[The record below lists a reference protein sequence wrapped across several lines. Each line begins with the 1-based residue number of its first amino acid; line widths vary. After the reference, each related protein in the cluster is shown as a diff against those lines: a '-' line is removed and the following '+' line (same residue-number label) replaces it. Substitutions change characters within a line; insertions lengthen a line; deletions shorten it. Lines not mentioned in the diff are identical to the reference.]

1 MMKKLKLFLAT
12 LLALVFA
19 FSAGKVKAYDIT
31 VDNGGSGTY
40 ESYRIFTGTL
50 SEDGKTLSN
59 IKWGDGITEAGR
71 TALQEKYKVSS
82 AAALAEV
89 IGAEGFTATQA
100 EEFAKEAGQYLQNPG
115 GLTGL
120 TAGYYLVQNKTVG
133 SNEAYTNYILEV
145 VGNVTVT
152 PKTDIP
158 TLEKKVKDT
167 DDTTGEVT
175 DWQDSADYDF
185 DDDVPF
191 QLTVTLPSNFN
202 SYDNYYFEISDTL
215 SSGLTYNKDAKVYLV
230 NDGQKTD
237 VTEKFTIGTANGL
250 SFKIDNLKAISG
262 VTASSKIVVEYTAT
276 LNKSA
281 VIGKIGNPNTAKL
294 IYSNN
299 PNSRGTAGST
309 TETPEDTVIVFTY
322 KVVVNKVDEN
332 SKPLAGAEFTLYKKL
347 ADGSQKAVTAIKNDA
362 GTTFEFKGLDA
373 GDYILSETTTPNG
386 YNTIDDIEFTI
397 TAEHDV
403 LSDTPALKSLSGNA
417 ASGDITFTSAV
428 TEGSVSTDVVNKKGA
443 TLPSTGGTG
452 TRLLYVLGFILIFGA
467 GILLVTKKRMD
478 TK

>member
-1 MMKKLKLFLAT
+1 MMKKIKLFLAA

-19 FSAGKVKAYDIT
+19 FSAGKAKAYDIT
-31 VDNGGSGTY
+31 VDNGGNGTY

-59 IKWGDGITEAGR
+59 IKWGDGITETGR

-89 IGAEGFTATQA
+89 IGAEGFTVTQA
-100 EEFAKEAGQYLQNPG
+100 EEFAKEAGKYLQNAG
-115 GLTGL
+115 GLTDL
-120 TAGYYLVQNKTVG
+120 PAGYYLVQNKTVG

-167 DDTTGEVT
+167 NDSKGEET

-185 DDDVPF
+185 DDSVPF
-191 QLTVTLPSNFN
+191 QLTATLPSNFD
-202 SYDNYYFEISDTL
+202 SYETYYFEITDSLSD
-215 SSGLTYNKDAKVYLV
+215 GLTYNKDAKIYLV
-230 NDGQKTD
+230 NGNQKDD
-237 VTEKFTIGTANGL
+237 VTKNFTIETADGL
-250 SFKIDNLKAISG
+250 HFKIANLKTISG

-281 VIGKIGNPNTAKL
+281 VIGKVGNPNTAKL

-332 SKPLAGAEFTLYKKL
+332 KQPLAGAGFTLFKKV
-347 ADGSQKAVTAIKNDA
+347 ADAWKEVKTISA
-362 GTTFEFKGLDA
+362 GEATTFTFSGLDD
-373 GDYILSETTTPNG
+373 GVYKLSETTTPDG
-386 YNTIDDIEFTI
+386 YNKIDDVEFTV
-397 TAEHDV
+397 TAEHDA
-403 LSDTPALKSLSGNA
+403 LSDNPALTSLSGDA
-417 ASGDITFTSAV
+417 ASGELAFTAAV
-428 TEGSVSTDVVNKKGA
+428 TEGSLSTDIINQKGA
-443 TLPSTGGTG
+443 RLPSTGGKG
-452 TRLLYVLGFILIFGA
+452 TALLYMLGSALILVA

>member
-1 MMKKLKLFLAT
+1 MKKLKLFLAT

-31 VDNGGSGTY
+31 VDNAGSGTY

-100 EEFAKEAGQYLQNPG
+100 EEFAKEAGKYLQNPG

-158 TLEKKVKDT
+158 SFEKKVKDT
-167 DDTTGEVT
+167 NDSKGEET

-191 QLTVTLPSNFN
+191 QLTATLPSNFN

-230 NDGQKTD
+230 NDGQKED
-237 VTEKFTIGTANGL
+237 FTEKFTIETANGL

-281 VIGKIGNPNTAKL
+281 IIGKVGNPNTAKL

-332 SKPLAGAEFTLYKKL
+332 SKPLAGAGFTLFKNV
-347 ADGSQKAVTAIKNDA
+347 ADAWKEVKTISA
-362 GTTFEFKGLDA
+362 GEATTFTFSGLDD
-373 GDYILSETTTPNG
+373 GVYKLSETTTPDG
-386 YNTIDDIEFTI
+386 YNKIDDVEFTV

-403 LSDTPALKSLSGNA
+403 LSDNPALTSLSGNA

>member
-31 VDNGGSGTY
+31 VDNAGSGTY

-191 QLTVTLPSNFN
+191 QLTATLPSNFN

-230 NDGQKTD
+230 NDGQKKD
-237 VTEKFTIGTANGL
+237 ITEMFTIETANGL
-250 SFKIDNLKAISG
+250 SFKIDNLKAVSG

-281 VIGKIGNPNTAKL
+281 VVGKEGNPNTAKL

-322 KVVVNKVDEN
+322 KTVVNKVDEN
-332 SKPLAGAEFTLYKKL
+332 KQPLVGAGFTLFKKV
-347 ADGSQKAVTAIKNDA
+347 ADTWKEVKTISA
-362 GTTFEFKGLDA
+362 GEATTFTFSGLDD
-373 GDYILSETTTPNG
+373 GVYKLSETTTPDG
-386 YNTIDDIEFTI
+386 YNKIDDVEFTV
-397 TAEHDV
+397 TAEHDA
-403 LSDTPALKSLSGNA
+403 LSDNPALTSLSGDA
-417 ASGDITFTSAV
+417 ASGELAFTAAV
-428 TEGSVSTDVVNKKGA
+428 TEGSLSTDVVNKKGA

>member
-1 MMKKLKLFLAT
+1 MKKLKLFLAT

-31 VDNGGSGTY
+31 VDNAGSSTY

-100 EEFAKEAGQYLQNPG
+100 EEFAKEAGQYLQNAG
-115 GLTGL
+115 GLTDL
-120 TAGYYLVQNKTVG
+120 PAGYYLVQNKSVG

-191 QLTVTLPSNFN
+191 QLTATLPSNFN

-230 NDGQKTD
+230 NDGQKED
-237 VTEKFTIGTANGL
+237 FTEKFTIETANGL

-299 PNSRGTAGST
+299 PNSRGTVGST

-332 SKPLAGAEFTLYKKL
+332 SKPLAGAGFTLFKKV
-347 ADGSQKAVTAIKNDA
+347 ADAWKEVKTISA
-362 GTTFEFKGLDA
+362 GEATTFTFSGLDD
-373 GDYILSETTTPNG
+373 GVYKLSETTTPDG
-386 YNTIDDIEFTI
+386 YNKIDDVEFTI

-403 LSDTPALKSLSGNA
+403 LSDNPALTSLSGNA
-417 ASGDITFTSAV
+417 ASGELAFTAAV

-467 GILLVTKKRMD
+467 GILLVTKKRME

>member
-31 VDNGGSGTY
+31 VDNAGSGTY

-100 EEFAKEAGQYLQNPG
+100 EEFAKEAGKYLQNAG
-115 GLTGL
+115 GLTNL
-120 TAGYYLVQNKTVG
+120 SAGYYLVQNKTVG

-185 DDDVPF
+185 DDSVPF
-191 QLTVTLPSNFN
+191 QLTATLPSNFD
-202 SYDNYYFEISDTL
+202 SYETYYFEITDSLSD
-215 SSGLTYNKDAKVYLV
+215 GLTYNKDAKIYLV
-230 NDGQKTD
+230 NGNQKDD
-237 VTEKFTIGTANGL
+237 VTQAFTIETADGL
-250 SFKIDNLKAISG
+250 HFKIANLKTISG
-262 VTASSKIVVEYTAT
+262 VTASSKIVVEYTAI

-281 VIGKIGNPNTAKL
+281 VVGKEGNPNTAKL

-322 KVVVNKVDEN
+322 KTVVNKVDEN
-332 SKPLAGAEFTLYKKL
+332 KQPLAGAGFTLFKKV
-347 ADGSQKAVTAIKNDA
+347 ADTWKEVKTISA
-362 GTTFEFKGLDA
+362 GEATTFTFSGLDD
-373 GDYILSETTTPNG
+373 GVYKLSETTTPDG
-386 YNTIDDIEFTI
+386 YNKIDDVEFTVS
-397 TAEHDV
+397 AEHDV
-403 LSDTPALKSLSGNA
+403 LSDTPALTSLSGNA
-417 ASGDITFTSAV
+417 TSGELAFTAAV
-428 TEGSVSTDVVNKKGA
+428 TEGSLSTDVVNKKGA

>member
-1 MMKKLKLFLAT
+1 MKKLKLFLAT

-31 VDNGGSGTY
+31 VDNAGSGTY

-100 EEFAKEAGQYLQNPG
+100 EEFAKEAGKYLQNPG

-167 DDTTGEVT
+167 NDSKGEET

-191 QLTVTLPSNFN
+191 QLTATLPSNFN

-230 NDGQKTD
+230 NDGQKKD
-237 VTEKFTIGTANGL
+237 ITEMFTIETANGL
-250 SFKIDNLKAISG
+250 SFKIDNLKAVSG

-332 SKPLAGAEFTLYKKL
+332 SKLLAGAGFTLFKKV
-347 ADGSQKAVTAIKNDA
+347 ADAWKEVKTISA
-362 GTTFEFKGLDA
+362 GEATTFTFSGLDD
-373 GDYILSETTTPNG
+373 GVYKLSETTTPDG
-386 YNTIDDIEFTI
+386 YNKIDDVEFTV

-403 LSDTPALKSLSGNA
+403 LSDNPALTSLSGNA
-417 ASGDITFTSAV
+417 ASGELAFTAAV
-428 TEGSVSTDVVNKKGA
+428 TEGSLSTDVVNKKGA

>member
-1 MMKKLKLFLAT
+1 MMKKIKLFLAA

-19 FSAGKVKAYDIT
+19 FSAGKAKAYDIT
-31 VDNGGSGTY
+31 VDNGGNGTY

-59 IKWGDGITEAGR
+59 IKWGDGITETGR

-89 IGAEGFTATQA
+89 IGAEGFTVTQA
-100 EEFAKEAGQYLQNPG
+100 EEFAKEAGKYLQNAG
-115 GLTGL
+115 GLTDL
-120 TAGYYLVQNKTVG
+120 SAGYYLVQNKTVG

-158 TLEKKVKDT
+158 SFEKKVKDT
-167 DDTTGEVT
+167 NDSKGEET

-185 DDDVPF
+185 DDSVPF
-191 QLTVTLPSNFN
+191 QLTATLPSNFD
-202 SYDNYYFEISDTL
+202 SYETYYFEITDSLSD
-215 SSGLTYNKDAKVYLV
+215 GLTYNKDAKIYLV
-230 NDGQKTD
+230 NGNQKDD
-237 VTEKFTIGTANGL
+237 VTQAFTIETADGL
-250 SFKIDNLKAISG
+250 HFKIANLKTISG

-281 VIGKIGNPNTAKL
+281 IIGKVGNPNTAKL

-332 SKPLAGAEFTLYKKL
+332 SKPLAGAGFTLFKKV
-347 ADGSQKAVTAIKNDA
+347 ADAWKEVKTISSSEA
-362 GTTFEFKGLDA
+362 TTFTFSGLDD
-373 GDYILSETTTPNG
+373 GVYKLSETATPDG
-386 YNTIDDIEFTI
+386 YNKIDDVEFTV

-403 LSDTPALKSLSGNA
+403 LSDNPALTSLSGDA
-417 ASGDITFTSAV
+417 ASGELAFTAAV
-428 TEGSVSTDVVNKKGA
+428 TEGSLSTDIINQKGA
-443 TLPSTGGTG
+443 RLPSTGGKG
-452 TRLLYVLGFILIFGA
+452 TALLYVLGSALILVA

>member
-31 VDNGGSGTY
+31 VDNAGSGTY

-100 EEFAKEAGQYLQNPG
+100 EEFAKEAGKYLQNPG

-185 DDDVPF
+185 DDDIPF
-191 QLTVTLPSNFN
+191 QLTATLPSNFN
-202 SYDNYYFEISDTL
+202 SYDNYYFEITDTL
-215 SSGLTYNKDAKVYLV
+215 SSDLTYNKDAKIYLI
-230 NDGQKTD
+230 NGNQKDD
-237 VTEKFTIGTANGL
+237 VTKNFTVETADGL
-250 SFKIDNLKAISG
+250 HFKIANLKTVSG

-281 VIGKIGNPNTAKL
+281 VIGKVGNPNTAKL

-322 KVVVNKVDEN
+322 KTVVNKVDEN
-332 SKPLAGAEFTLYKKL
+332 SKPLAGAGFTLFKKV
-347 ADGSQKAVTAIKNDA
+347 ADAWKEVKTISA
-362 GTTFEFKGLDA
+362 GEATTFTFSGLDD
-373 GDYILSETTTPNG
+373 GVYKLSETTTPDG
-386 YNTIDDIEFTI
+386 YNKIDDVEFTI

-403 LSDTPALKSLSGNA
+403 LSDNPALTSLSGNT
-417 ASGDITFTSAV
+417 ASGELAFTAAV
-428 TEGSVSTDVVNKKGA
+428 TEGSLSTDVVNKKGA

>member
-1 MMKKLKLFLAT
+1 MKKLKLFLAT

-31 VDNGGSGTY
+31 VDNAGSGTY

-100 EEFAKEAGQYLQNPG
+100 EEFAKEAGKYLQNPG

-167 DDTTGEVT
+167 NDSKGEET

-191 QLTVTLPSNFN
+191 QLTATLPSNFN

-230 NDGQKTD
+230 NDGQKKD
-237 VTEKFTIGTANGL
+237 ITEMFTIETANGL
-250 SFKIDNLKAISG
+250 SFKIDNLKAVSG

-332 SKPLAGAEFTLYKKL
+332 SKLLAGAGFTLFKKV
-347 ADGSQKAVTAIKNDA
+347 ADAWKEVKTISA
-362 GTTFEFKGLDA
+362 GEATTFTFSGLDD
-373 GDYILSETTTPNG
+373 GVYKLSETTTPDG
-386 YNTIDDIEFTI
+386 YNKIDDVEFTI

-403 LSDTPALKSLSGNA
+403 LSDNPALTSLSGNA
-417 ASGDITFTSAV
+417 ASGELAFTAAV
-428 TEGSVSTDVVNKKGA
+428 TEGSLSTDVVNKKGA